1 MRKAENLDGP
11 HTAGKAKTATRMNKT
26 GIVMIIGI
34 SNGKPDAVASSRDVY
49 SCMQSLVWMV
59 GR

>member
-1 MRKAENLDGP
+1 MRKAENLDRP

-34 SNGKPDAVASSRDVY
+34 SHGKPDAVASSRDVY